1 MSTFFFYLP
10 AVLLSGFVI
19 VALAVQRAGKG
30 SACQVALTHDGKPK
44 TGRPL

>member
-30 SACQVALTHDGKPK
+30 SSSQVTLAHDGKPK